1 MSDPRYELHPL
12 QLLAD
17 QWDEFYSLPRDEA
30 RRRMRL
36 FRSVISARVA
46 QLEVV
51 VRSDPAFA
59 SWRADRSR
67 ASLDPLS
74 EWMCGHVHLVRSERT
89 SVDVWLFG
97 PPPPGLVRWG
107 TADWATRDLDSIL
120 VDLTVYAAEVL
131 RGLDAT
137 TKWELDRWNLPRLTA
152 KRLGFGERPW
162 QNLFHILGQWLEGTR
177 PAPSLGR
184 YVDCILLL
192 PPRRSGPDAPV
203 PSGVPRW

>member
-17 QWDEFYSLPRDEA
+17 QWDEYYGLPRDEA

-36 FRSVISARVA
+36 FRSVIPARIA

-74 EWMCGHVHLVRSERT
+74 EWMRGHIYGNGSAMGVWMLGTPPSDLLRGRRAPEEASRT
-89 SVDVWLFG
+89 V
-97 PPPPGLVRWG
+97 
-107 TADWATRDLDSIL
+107 DSIL
-120 VDLTVYAAEVL
+120 VDLMVHTAEVL
-131 RGLDAT
+131 RQLDAT
-137 TKWELDRWNLPRLTA
+137 TKWELDKCNLPRLTA
-152 KRLGFGERPW
+152 KRLGFGVRPW
-162 QNLFHILGQWLEGTR
+162 QNLYHALGHWLEGTR

-184 YVDCILLL
+184 YVDYILLL
-192 PPRRSGPDAPV
+192 PPRLSGPDSPI
-203 PSGVPRW
+203 PFGVPCW